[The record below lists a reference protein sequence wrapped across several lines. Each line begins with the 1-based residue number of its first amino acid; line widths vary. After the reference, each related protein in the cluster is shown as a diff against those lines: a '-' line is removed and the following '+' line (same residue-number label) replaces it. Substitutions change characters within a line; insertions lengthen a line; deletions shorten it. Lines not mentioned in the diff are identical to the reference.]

1 MIIIFIYTILFYIH
15 IITEIEKGCTYELIN
30 ASIAEEMEREEV
42 VVEIVEVLDSVLSTS
57 LGDILGSGETST
69 GNPTSESPL
78 ETVYIA
84 VAEEYDVEVSDEG
97 LSNFTE
103 AITEITEAKKV
114 ACEGGNISEADIPRL
129 ISEYDAIKD
138 DIESN
143 IEEARAIFGKMLC
156 LSERDHDRK
165 RKKRDSHC
173 PVFGAECPCPSD
185 TKVCI
190 CEFFSCLDPDDE
202 IKPIFGFF
210 DIFVPEGFPCL
221 ALAVDTTGSMGAE
234 IEAAKEVVRNFLASE
249 EDGPGCYVLQP
260 FNDLT
265 NGAFDPDSKYKLQL
279 GLSLS
284 YLDSLYNVRNV
295 HGHTHAFP
303 LNLQKHLYDFST
315 FPLLYIHSIRTFN
328 GRLSLQLHPS
338 DPSVY
343 MCSHCI
349 KKI

>member
-1 MIIIFIYTILFYIH
+1 MMVCSAHDHCHYTILFYIH

-30 ASIAEEMEREEV
+30 ASIAKEMEREEV

-57 LGDILGSGETST
+57 LGDILGSNETST

-114 ACEGGNISEADIPRL
+114 ACEGGNISEADVPRL

-143 IEEARAIFGKMLC
+143 VEEARAIFGKMLC
-156 LSERDHDRK
+156 LSERDSDRK

-173 PVFGAECPCPSD
+173 PVFGAECLCPLSGAI
-185 TKVCI
+185 VCV

-202 IKPIFGFF
+202 IKPILGLK
-210 DIFVPEGFPCL
+210 DVAEEVPPCL
-221 ALAVDTTGSMGAE
+221 ALAVDTTGSMSAE
-234 IEAAKEVVRNFLASE
+234 IEAVKEVVRHFLAGE
-249 EDGPGCYVLQP
+249 EDDPGCYVLQP

-265 NGAFDPDSKYKLQL
+265 NGEFHPGSKY
-279 GLSLS
+279 
-284 YLDSLYNVRNV
+284 
-295 HGHTHAFP
+295 T
-303 LNLQKHLYDFST
+303 
-315 FPLLYIHSIRTFN
+315 
-328 GRLSLQLHPS
+328 
-338 DPSVY
+338 
-343 MCSHCI
+343 
-349 KKI
+349 